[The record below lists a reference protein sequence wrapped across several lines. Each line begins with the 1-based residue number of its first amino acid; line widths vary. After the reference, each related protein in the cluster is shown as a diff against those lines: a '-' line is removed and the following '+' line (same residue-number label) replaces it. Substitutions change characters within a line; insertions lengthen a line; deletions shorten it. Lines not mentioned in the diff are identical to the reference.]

1 MNLKK
6 ISSFLFFCLLITGLS
21 AQNLNAQP
29 QNIWEIGNPIFSP
42 GPAGS
47 FNEVAVKDPSI
58 VFFENAWHVF
68 YTARS
73 QNEYITGYVSAKEL
87 SELQIAK
94 RFELEQI
101 RGKTRYGCAPQI
113 FYFEPQ
119 KKWYLIFQN
128 TDSNYQ
134 PAFSTTT
141 TISNPDSWSISK
153 PLLQKDKKEK
163 WIDFWVIADETKVY
177 LFYTEAHEGVVVR
190 STNIEDF
197 PNGWSAGEK
206 VFDNVHEAVHVYK
219 VKNKQKFHMIYE
231 LNNEGV
237 RSFGL
242 AAAKNLMGP
251 WKKITDNYATGEQ
264 LKYVGNNELWTEMV
278 SHGEAIRSSFNQK
291 MEYEPE
297 NCRWII
303 QGILKNQLNAD
314 YPSLPWKLGVINLKS
329 ITPK

>member
-1 MNLKK
+1 MSYF
-6 ISSFLFFCLLITGLS
+6 IF
-21 AQNLNAQP
+21 AQP
-29 QNIWEIGNPIFSP
+29 QNIWEIDDPISLP
-42 GPAGS
+42 GPASS
-47 FNEVAVKDPSI
+47 FDEVAVKDPSI
-58 VFFENAWHVF
+58 VFFGNEWHIF

-73 QNEYITGYVSAKEL
+73 QNEYTTGYVSAKDL
-87 SELQIAK
+87 SKLQTAK

-134 PAFSTTT
+134 PAFSTTA
-141 TISNPDSWSISK
+141 TIANPETWSVSEL
-153 PLLQKDKKEK
+153 LLQKDKKEK
-163 WIDFWVIADETKVY
+163 WIDFWIIADDKKVY
-177 LFYTEAHEGVVVR
+177 LFYTEAHNGVVVR

-219 VKNKQKFHMIYE
+219 VKNKKEFHMIYE
-231 LNNEGV
+231 LNSDGI

-242 AAAKNLMGP
+242 ASAKNLMGP
-251 WKKITDNYATGEQ
+251 WKKIADNYATGEQ

-278 SHGEAIRSSFNQK
+278 SHGEVIRSGFNQQ
-291 MEYEPE
+291 MEYDPN

-303 QGILKNQLNAD
+303 QGILKNQMNPD
-314 YPSLPWKLGVINLKS
+314 YPSILWKLGVINLMPATYK
-329 ITPK
+329 